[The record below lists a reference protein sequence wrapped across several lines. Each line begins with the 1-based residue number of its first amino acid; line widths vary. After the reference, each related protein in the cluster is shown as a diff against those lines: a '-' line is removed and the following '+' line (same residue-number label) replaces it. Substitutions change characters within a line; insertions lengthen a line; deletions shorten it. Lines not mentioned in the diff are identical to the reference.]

1 MSMEDSRKSF
11 QSEKQRVEELW
22 EQFSD
27 IPMDPETETMEEPFL
42 HFPAGT
48 SREDIW
54 HWFDV
59 NHPGGIAYLLYKD
72 DTLMKKAE
80 TR

>member
-1 MSMEDSRKSF
+1 MSNMVDSRKPF

-22 EQFSD
+22 NQFSD

-59 NHPGGIAYLLYKD
+59 NHPGGIVYLLYKD
-72 DTLMKKAE
+72 DTLMK